1 MFHETF
7 DLTGVMYSSGEP
19 IKLTPEQ
26 EEWATYYA
34 NYLETD
40 HVKNKIFN
48 KNFFEDWLKV
58 LNPTKHK
65 EVASGSIYAIAYFSY
80 FMRII

>member
-1 MFHETF
+1 M
-7 DLTGVMYSSGEP
+7 
-19 IKLTPEQ
+19 KLTPEQ

-58 LNPTKHK
+58 LNPDKRK
-65 EVASGSIYAIAYFSY
+65 EVRPALPSNHLPLLRARRCASRVESSGVSVV
-80 FMRII
+80 

>member
-1 MFHETF
+1 MCLLSALHI
-7 DLTGVMYSSGEP
+7 GEP
-19 IKLTPEQ
+19 IKLTAEQ

-58 LNPTKHK
+58 LNPDKRK
-65 EVASGSIYAIAYFSY
+65 EVRAFDPLVIAPFHPFASC
-80 FMRII
+80 

>member
-1 MFHETF
+1 M
-7 DLTGVMYSSGEP
+7 LTMVLYIGEA

-48 KNFFEDWLKV
+48 KNFFEDWLKI
-58 LNPTKHK
+58 LNPDKRK
-65 EVASGSIYAIAYFSY
+65 EVATLQCHRST
-80 FMRII
+80 